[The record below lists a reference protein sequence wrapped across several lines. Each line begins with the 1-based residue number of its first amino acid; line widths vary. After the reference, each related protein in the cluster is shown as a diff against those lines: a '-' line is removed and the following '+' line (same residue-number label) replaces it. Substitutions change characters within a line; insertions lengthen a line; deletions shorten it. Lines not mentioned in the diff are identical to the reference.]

1 VFPAEQ
7 LVALVRLAAVVLA
20 MLAVSGGS
28 SAAARIE
35 VTASPHRV
43 QIGHPPYGRAGDQ
56 ERVRWALSDRYGR
69 RIGVGLLR
77 CQWYHTFERVC
88 AGVLTVG
95 SGARY
100 GTLAVQGVSQT
111 RALGVWA
118 VTGGTGVYQGYNGE
132 LRFVATGFGKLTV
145 VITT

>member
-1 VFPAEQ
+1 MFPPEQ

-28 SAAARIE
+28 SAAGRIE

-56 ERVRWALSDRYGR
+56 ERVRWTLSDQDGR

-88 AGVLTVG
+88 AGVLQIG
-95 SGARY
+95 SGERF
-100 GTLAVQGVSQT
+100 GTIAVHGVSQT
-111 RALGVWA
+111 RALGVLA
-118 VTGGTGVYQGYNGE
+118 VTGGTGIYKGYNGE